1 MKKRTFYILAI
12 SLSILLR
19 FQGLFHDLWLDEIVA
34 FQLVFKLS
42 SPVQIFTRL
51 FHDGNHHLISLYI
64 YLMGTDIPCVWIKY
78 RFLSFVLGIGTVML
92 SILLLKKIF
101 SSIVPRVIAIMLMA
115 TSFPLVVY
123 SSEVRGY
130 SPAIFFAISSL
141 YLLIEYCE
149 KKKLWASI
157 LFKISFVLGFLFQ
170 AQFVYISLGL
180 FMLYLHHLNKRSIRG
195 KQMFYEIFNLF
206 FLPVAIVLAVYIP
219 FITHLE
225 IGGWP
230 RNSISDV
237 ITRFSSF
244 ICGNPGYSP
253 FAYILAILLIFTLI
267 NEIRFLLKKNLDLGV
282 FVLGIS
288 ILPIVVL
295 VLRLFQIYFIFARYF
310 VILAPFY
317 IILISHALYRIW
329 DKGGWRKICS
339 LIIIILILAGNV
351 KRDINFLTGG
361 RGQYLK
367 ALSYIYRTTDSS
379 EITIS
384 SDHDFRNST
393 ILKFYYAFIPKDKK
407 VSYISS
413 AGALDREMEWYI
425 THSFERRPQIPLSL
439 SFNNTSYILK
449 KSYLFNGDISGCHWY
464 IYRRKQAKDN
474 LIPL

>member
-1 MKKRTFYILAI
+1 MKKRIFYILAI
-12 SLSILLR
+12 TLSILLR

-34 FQLVFKLS
+34 FRLVFKLS

-64 YLMGTDIPCVWIKY
+64 YLVGTTIPCVWIKY

-101 SSIVPRVIAIMLMA
+101 SNIVPRVIAIMLMV

-130 SPAIFFAISSL
+130 SPAIFFAILSL

-170 AQFVYISLGL
+170 ATFIYISLGL
-180 FMLYLHHLNKRSIRG
+180 FMLYLHHLNRKSIKG

-206 FLPVAIVLAVYIP
+206 FLPIAIVLAVYVP

-253 FAYILAILLIFTLI
+253 FASILAILLIFTLI

-282 FVLGIS
+282 FALGIS

-295 VLRLFQIYFIFARYF
+295 VLRLSQIYFILSRYF
-310 VILAPFY
+310 VILVPFY
-317 IILISHALYRIW
+317 IMLISHALYRLW
-329 DKGGWRKICS
+329 DKGGWRKIFSC
-339 LIIIILILAGNV
+339 IIIMLILSGNV
-351 KRDINFLTGG
+351 KRDINFLIAG

-367 ALSYIYRTTDSS
+367 ALSYIYQNTNSS

-393 ILKFYYAFIPKDKK
+393 ILRFYCAFIPKDKK
-407 VSYISS
+407 VSYVSS
-413 AGALDREMEWYI
+413 AGALDGEMEWYI
-425 THSFERRPQIPLSL
+425 MHSFERRPQIPLSL
-439 SFNNTSYILK
+439 RFNNASYVLK
-449 KSYLFNGDISGCHWY
+449 KSYLFNNDISGCHWY
-464 IYRRKQAKDN
+464 VYQREQDKDN